1 MGLLSGRLGLKK
13 LAFLQERDDRFSTA
27 FAELE
32 LWKTNSSDNR
42 FVELFDF
49 LFAVVAFPNEH
60 RPGVCDDNLWIA
72 DCFQF
77 LDPNRVIL
85 QLIVVSAEL
94 LCAAHIFLTMVLGFL
109 QNRVELGNDFIDFP
123 LHPIDSSVLC
133 REASIQSLV
142 LGCKACVNGLK
153 YHRSLIGEELLD
165 IFGVVLLEHGDGV
178 NETGTATFSIGD
190 GEKLSKECTRPVD
203 R

>member
-1 MGLLSGRLGLKK
+1 MRTLESQISATIASLSCLIS
-13 LAFLQERDDRFSTA
+13 FLQLSH
-27 FAELE
+27 
-32 LWKTNSSDNR
+32 
-42 FVELFDF
+42 F
-49 LFAVVAFPNEH
+49 LTSIGQ
-60 RPGVCDDNLWIA
+60 RVCDDKLWIA
-72 DCFQF
+72 DGFQF

-94 LCAAHIFLTMVLGFL
+94 LRAAHIFLTMVLGFI

-123 LHPIDSSVLC
+123 LHPIDSSVLG

-153 YHRSLIGEELLD
+153 NHRSLIGEELLD
-165 IFGVVLLEHGDGV
+165 IFGVLLLGHGDGV

-190 GEKLSKECTRPVD
+190 GEMLSKEGWG
-203 R
+203 

>member
-1 MGLLSGRLGLKK
+1 M
-13 LAFLQERDDRFSTA
+13 
-27 FAELE
+27 
-32 LWKTNSSDNR
+32 
-42 FVELFDF
+42 
-49 LFAVVAFPNEH
+49 
-60 RPGVCDDNLWIA
+60 A

-94 LCAAHIFLTMVLGFL
+94 LRATHVFLTMVLGFL

-123 LHPIDSSVLC
+123 LHPIDSSVLG

-153 YHRSLIGEELLD
+153 NHRSLIGEELLD
-165 IFGVVLLEHGDGV
+165 IFGVLLLGHGDGV

-190 GEKLSKECTRPVD
+190 GEMLSKED
-203 R
+203 WG